1 MDLTFDE
8 LESELRLVEESIMR
22 LNASDAFV
30 EDLVSRH
37 AYRKALI
44 TALADRPRKHPQMIA
59 SLASWHKADA
69 IGENDNDAFSRSS
82 R

>member
-8 LESELRLVEESIMR
+8 LQRELRLVEESIRR

-30 EDLVSRH
+30 EDLISRH
-37 AYRKALI
+37 AYRRALI
-44 TALADRPRKHPQMIA
+44 AALADRPRKRPQKIV
-59 SLASWHKADA
+59 SLASWDKADA
-69 IGENDNDAFSRSS
+69 IGENDDDAFSRSS

>member
-8 LESELRLVEESIMR
+8 LERELCQVEESIRR

-30 EDLVSRH
+30 EDLISRH

-44 TALADRPRKHPQMIA
+44 VALADRPRKHPQKFGG
-59 SLASWHKADA
+59 LFSWHKADA
-69 IGENDNDAFSRSS
+69 IGESDDDAFPTSS

>member
-8 LESELRLVEESIMR
+8 LESELCLVEESIR
-22 LNASDAFV
+22 QLNASDAFV
-30 EDLVSRH
+30 EDLISRH

-44 TALADRPRKHPQMIA
+44 VALADQQRKRPQKIA
-59 SLASWHKADA
+59 YLASWRKADT
-69 IGENDNDAFSRSS
+69 IGENDDDAFSRSS

>member
-8 LESELRLVEESIMR
+8 LERELRVVEESIRR

-30 EDLVSRH
+30 EDLISRH
-37 AYRKALI
+37 AYRKTLI
-44 TALADRPRKHPQMIA
+44 AALANRPRKRPEKIA
-59 SLASWHKADA
+59 SLISWHKADT
-69 IGENDNDAFSRSS
+69 IGEEDDDAFSRST